1 MNRRSYLLSLIAALF
16 TTANVSRAQSAP
28 LKVVTTLNYLRY
40 LTEQI
45 GGVYVDAY
53 ALANPEQDPHYVTPT
68 PRMNQRALD
77 ADLFIENGLGL
88 DLWATNVLDASGNP
102 VIQRGSRGHLLATLN
117 VPVKELPTEVSRSWG
132 DIHPQGNPHVWLD
145 PLNIKIIAEN
155 IAARLSQLDP
165 THASVFQKNLQAF
178 KDRIDERMFGEQLL
192 KAVGP
197 RAGDILS
204 RRARYGELFTWLQA
218 RNLLPLLGGWMKQA
232 QALTAKK
239 IVSYHKTYVYFA
251 ERFSLQIVTELE
263 EKPGIPPPPQRR
275 DAIVELMKRE
285 DVRVIL
291 NDSFYSRDA
300 ADYVAAKTGAKV
312 VLTYIDVGANES
324 VNTYEKLI
332 SFLLDSLVQAFSAS

>member
-1 MNRRSYLLSLIAALF
+1 MKTRLALLLVAAYFSGGFL
-16 TTANVSRAQSAP
+16 NAQSPP

-45 GGVYVDAY
+45 GGSHVEAV

-68 PRMNQRALD
+68 PRMNQRAFN
-77 ADLFIENGLGL
+77 ADLFIEHGLNL
-88 DLWATNVLDASGNP
+88 DMWAKNVIDASGNP
-102 VIQRGSRGHLLATLN
+102 RIQRGSRGHLLATLN
-117 VPVKELPTEVSRSWG
+117 VPVKELPMEVSRSWG

-155 IAARLSQLDP
+155 IANRLKELDP
-165 THASVFQKNLQAF
+165 PHANYYQKNLEAF
-178 KDRIDERMFGEQLL
+178 KTRIDERMFGEQLL
-192 KAVGP
+192 KTLGSK
-197 RAGDILS
+197 GGEILS
-204 RRARYGELFTWLQA
+204 RRARYGELVPWLQS

-232 QALTAKK
+232 QVLAGKK

-275 DAIVELMKRE
+275 DAIVEQVKRE
-285 DVRVIL
+285 GVRVIL

-300 ADYVAAKTGAKV
+300 ADYVASKTGAKV

-324 VNTYEKLI
+324 VDTYEKLI